1 MYKTFPL
8 KVFSYI
14 ISLILFLNLN
24 ISANSILTQAEDS
37 VLNKQSF
44 TKEDLVRGERLF
56 FGLVHLENE
65 SVNCA
70 GCHNISPSDTM
81 NWNPS
86 AIDISEKYLALT
98 AEDLSRVLLRPAGE
112 KMAEAHKDF
121 NLTTEEIVLI
131 KVYMDKLTIEG
142 EKQDK
147 PVITNL
153 LLFIIASLLFLYSTT
168 DLLITKKL
176 KQQWI
181 HLGIL
186 TVTGIFITWTLVVE
200 GLAVGHSPEYAPDQ
214 PIKFS
219 HAIHAGQNQTDCIYC
234 HSYAP
239 FSKTAG
245 IPPGNVCMNC
255 HLLVRD
261 GARTG
266 AFEIAKVISDYE
278 EGRAVEWIKVHN
290 LPDHVFFNHSQHVTV
305 GKLTC
310 QECHGPV
317 ETMERIKLSEEITMG
332 WCIDCHRT
340 KNVNFRENKFYQE
353 YKDLAEQ
360 IRNGTADSVTVE
372 RIGGTECMKCHY

>member
-142 EKQDK
+142 EKHDK

-245 IPPGNVCMNC
+245 IPPANVCMNC

-317 ETMERIKLSEEITMG
+317 ETMERIKLSEEMTMG

-353 YKDLAEQ
+353 YKDLTEQ
-360 IRNGTADSVTVE
+360 IRSGIADSVTVE